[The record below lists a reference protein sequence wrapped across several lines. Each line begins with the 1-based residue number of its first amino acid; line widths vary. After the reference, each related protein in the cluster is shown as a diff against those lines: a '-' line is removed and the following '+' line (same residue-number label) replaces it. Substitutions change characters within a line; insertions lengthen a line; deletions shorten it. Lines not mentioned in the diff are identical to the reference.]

1 MAFPLTDDLRQQYQ
15 TLFNTCVVNPARV
28 GTIQNIISRIM
39 PNQARYQSVA
49 APLGIPWFF
58 VALVHNLE
66 CSLNFN
72 QHLHNGDPLTARTVQ
87 VPAGRPPNGQPP
99 FTWEESATDALT
111 FQGYAG
117 KSDWSLPAMLY
128 RLEGYNGYG
137 YHSQTPPVNS
147 PYLWSFSNLY
157 TKGKY
162 VADHVFDPNAVSQQ
176 CGSAVILAQMMKNGI
191 VSLPGGAAAAA
202 PAGSPAAAA
211 PAPVAP
217 APAMTAAQL
226 AAQFDGTVTFAPS
239 VKSDAAQ
246 ALQNALNTFPGISLD
261 ADGFAGRQT
270 SDAYQ
275 KVTGHFLTGDPLS

>member
-1 MAFPLTDDLRQQYQ
+1 MGFPLTDDLRQQYQ
-15 TLFNTCVVNPARV
+15 TLFGGCVVNSARV
-28 GTIQNIISRIM
+28 GTIQSIISKIM

-58 VALVHNLE
+58 VAVVHNLE

-72 QHLHNGDPLTARTVQ
+72 CHLHNGDPLTARTVQ

-111 FQGYAG
+111 FQGFAG

-157 TKGKY
+157 SKGKY

-176 CGSAVILAQMMKNGI
+176 CGSAVILAQMAQKGI
-191 VSLPGGAAAAA
+191 ISFAEGAAAGAGGPLASA
-202 PAGSPAAAA
+202 PSPAAAA
-211 PAPVAP
+211 PAPT
-217 APAMTAAQL
+217 MTAAQL
-226 AAQFDGTVTFAPS
+226 AAQFDSTVTFSPS
-239 VKSDAAQ
+239 VRSDAAQ
-246 ALQNALNTFPGISLD
+246 SLQNALNSFPGISLD

-275 KVTGHFLTGDPLS
+275 KVTGHFLGGDPLS